1 MAKAKRR
8 RKRRTLSNRL
18 SGLWRKI
25 VSLTVAPWRAVWF
38 LWSSA
43 ADGVIRVDLAD
54 AQQELDRLRGENEVL
69 KDQLTMMH
77 SWRERE
83 QARLEAESAIQ
94 AARKARA
101 LNIAMQGDD
110 EDIGG

>member
-43 ADGVIRVDLAD
+43 ADGELRAELREANYRIDDLQHD
-54 AQQELDRLRGENEVL
+54 LEVKEHRIEML
-69 KDQLTMMH
+69 IAWQDKEM
-77 SWRERE
+77 
-83 QARLEAESAIQ
+83 ARLEAESAIQ